1 MVPLRAFI
9 FLIFCGRSHTI
20 TRNCPNASGE
30 SKQRLLILT
39 HTMENI
45 YTTTNATFTTANGET
60 VSYQEIFE
68 SVRKSV
74 EIYGKTGGRDLSAEE
89 LEDLFQDS
97 ILKALKYCGAFDS
110 SKSQAKTWA
119 SRIAFNAQRDA
130 YREHNKQI
138 AKFVHPVVINGKE
151 DEERECSFFDQIDGG
166 YSADRE
172 VEGNEAVER
181 IMNAIGSLN
190 ENYQFIISLQ
200 LEGMKPKKM
209 AEYIGCTAD
218 AAATLLCRARKALK
232 RVLGTRF
239 LSAYGFAG

>member
-1 MVPLRAFI
+1 
-9 FLIFCGRSHTI
+9 
-20 TRNCPNASGE
+20 
-30 SKQRLLILT
+30 
-39 HTMENI
+39 MENI
-45 YTTTNATFTTANGET
+45 YTNTNATFTTANGET

-74 EIYGKTGGRDLSAEE
+74 EIYGKAGGRDLSAEE

-138 AKFVHPVVINGKE
+138 AKFVHPDTLS
-151 DEERECSFFDQIDGG
+151 DEEELNVSFFDRVAGG

-209 AEYIGCTAD
+209 AALIGCTAD

-232 RVLGTRF
+232 KVLGTRF
-239 LSAYGFAG
+239 LAEYGIAA

>member
-1 MVPLRAFI
+1 
-9 FLIFCGRSHTI
+9 
-20 TRNCPNASGE
+20 
-30 SKQRLLILT
+30 
-39 HTMENI
+39 MENI
-45 YTTTNATFTTANGET
+45 YTNTNATFTTANGET
-60 VSYQEIFE
+60 VSYQEVFE

-74 EIYGKTGGRDLSAEE
+74 EIYGKAGGRDLSAEE

-110 SKSQAKTWA
+110 SKSQARTWA
-119 SRIAFNAQRDA
+119 GRIAFNAQRDA

-138 AKFVHPVVINGKE
+138 AKFVHPNTLS
-151 DEERECSFFDQIDGG
+151 DEEGLNVSFFDRVAGG

-172 VEGNEAVER
+172 VEGSEAVER

-209 AEYIGCTAD
+209 AELIGCTAD
-218 AAATLLCRARKALK
+218 AAATLLFRARKALK
-232 RVLGTRF
+232 KVLGTRF
-239 LSAYGFAG
+239 LAEYGIAA

>member
-1 MVPLRAFI
+1 
-9 FLIFCGRSHTI
+9 
-20 TRNCPNASGE
+20 
-30 SKQRLLILT
+30 
-39 HTMENI
+39 MENI
-45 YTTTNATFTTANGET
+45 YTNTNATFTTANGET

-74 EIYGKTGGRDLSAEE
+74 EIYGKAGGRDLSAEE

-138 AKFVHPVVINGKE
+138 AKFVHPDTLS
-151 DEERECSFFDQIDGG
+151 DEEELNVSFFDRVASG

-209 AEYIGCTAD
+209 AELIGCTAD

-232 RVLGTRF
+232 KVLGTRF
-239 LSAYGFAG
+239 LAEYGIAA

>member
-1 MVPLRAFI
+1 
-9 FLIFCGRSHTI
+9 
-20 TRNCPNASGE
+20 
-30 SKQRLLILT
+30 
-39 HTMENI
+39 MENI
-45 YTTTNATFTTANGET
+45 YTNTNATFTTANGET

-74 EIYGKTGGRDLSAEE
+74 EIYGKAGGRDLSAEE

-138 AKFVHPVVINGKE
+138 AKFVHPDTLS
-151 DEERECSFFDQIDGG
+151 DEEELNVSFFDRVAGG

-209 AEYIGCTAD
+209 AELIGCTAD

-232 RVLGTRF
+232 KVLGTRF
-239 LSAYGFAG
+239 LAEYGIAA

>member
-1 MVPLRAFI
+1 
-9 FLIFCGRSHTI
+9 
-20 TRNCPNASGE
+20 
-30 SKQRLLILT
+30 
-39 HTMENI
+39 MENI
-45 YTTTNATFTTANGET
+45 YTNTNATFTTANGET
-60 VSYQEIFE
+60 VSYQEVFE

-74 EIYGKTGGRDLSAEE
+74 EIYGKAGGRDLSAEE

-110 SKSQAKTWA
+110 SKSQARTWA
-119 SRIAFNAQRDA
+119 GRIAFNAQRDA

-138 AKFVHPVVINGKE
+138 AKFVHPNTLS
-151 DEERECSFFDQIDGG
+151 DEEGLNVSFFDRVAGG

-200 LEGMKPKKM
+200 MEGMKPKKM
-209 AEYIGCTAD
+209 AELIGCTAD

-232 RVLGTRF
+232 KVLGKRF
-239 LSAYGFAG
+239 LAEYGIAA